1 MWKGNR
7 MYFVLGCRKCEHRL
21 YVPLSITRGS
31 AKSFLKKLSDI
42 ADNYDCPEC
51 GEEPYENWVLI
62 GTAESFP
69 GDEEDGEE

>member
-1 MWKGNR
+1 
-7 MYFVLGCRKCEHRL
+7 MYLVLQCHKCEHRIYIDVNNRVNL
-21 YVPLSITRGS
+21 
-31 AKSFLKKLSDI
+31 LKTLGNI

-69 GDEEDGEE
+69 GDEEDDDDI